1 MASVAG
7 NENVT
12 QVANLLFFQ
21 VNNLGY
27 ICRGAAKQREK
38 RANFSLLLCS
48 YFGCAQHKPALDFM
62 ITPKE
67 IRRKAER
74 KYLNFLRTT
83 VSGEP
88 FFPLAIRFRKVRAGD
103 DYLALRDWV
112 GELLA
117 GSKRERG
124 FGYTVELEERTLRR
138 YGRQSLPVCITID
151 SEADYLRLIGK
162 VAEFEQWQTAVSHTL
177 AQFPELHGW
186 LAQYPQRVLPHLAV
200 WHDLLTV
207 CAYFV
212 AHHRPHLYLRELPLP
227 VHTKF
232 VEENQAILRHLL
244 DELLP
249 AEAIHTGESHFERRF
264 GLRYDEP
271 QIRLRLLDEGLRH
284 ELGWP
289 AADITFTLSDC
300 ADLVGVSSTASKLT
314 AVTIFIVENKM
325 TFLTL
330 PPLANGLAI
339 WGKGFQVSLLREL
352 TWLAGCDIWYWGDL
366 DAQGFAILSQLRG
379 YWPQTRSLLM
389 DGATLA
395 KYRAFVVP
403 GTAVSE
409 MALTNLEEGET
420 AVYQKLLT
428 HNWRLEQERISQ
440 ADVKRVLAH
449 LNQPTDPTS

>member
-1 MASVAG
+1 
-7 NENVT
+7 
-12 QVANLLFFQ
+12 
-21 VNNLGY
+21 
-27 ICRGAAKQREK
+27 
-38 RANFSLLLCS
+38 
-48 YFGCAQHKPALDFM
+48 M

-67 IRRKAER
+67 IRQKAER
-74 KYLNFLRTT
+74 KYLDFLRAT
-83 VSGEP
+83 VNGEP
-88 FFPLAIRFRKVRAGD
+88 FFPLAIRFRKARADD

-138 YGRQSLPVCITID
+138 YGRQSLPARITID
-151 SEADYLRLIGK
+151 SEADYLPLIGK
-162 VAEFEQWQTAVSHTL
+162 VAEYEQWQTAVSHTL
-177 AQFPELHGW
+177 AQFPQLQAW

-200 WHDLLTV
+200 WDDLLAV

-212 AHHRPHLYLRELPLP
+212 AHPRPNLYLRELPLP

-249 AEAIHTGESHFERRF
+249 ANTIHTEESHFERRF

-271 QIRLRLLDEGLRH
+271 QIRLRLLDESLRH

-289 AADITFTLSDC
+289 TADIAFTLSDC
-300 ADLVGVSSTASKLT
+300 AGLNGLNGR
-314 AVTIFIVENKM
+314 TIFIVENKM

-330 PPLANGLAI
+330 PPVTNGLAI

-379 YWPQTRSLLM
+379 YWPQTRSFLM
-389 DGATLA
+389 DGGVLE
-395 KYRAFVVP
+395 KYQEFVVT

-409 MALTNLEEGET
+409 MALTNLDEGET

-440 ADVKRVLAH
+440 ADVKRVLAQ
-449 LNQPTDPTS
+449 LNQPTDQKS

>member
-1 MASVAG
+1 
-7 NENVT
+7 
-12 QVANLLFFQ
+12 
-21 VNNLGY
+21 
-27 ICRGAAKQREK
+27 
-38 RANFSLLLCS
+38 
-48 YFGCAQHKPALDFM
+48 M

-67 IRRKAER
+67 IRQKAER
-74 KYLNFLRTT
+74 KYLDFLRAT
-83 VSGEP
+83 VNGEP
-88 FFPLAIRFRKVRAGD
+88 FFPLAIRFRKARADD

-212 AHHRPHLYLRELPLP
+212 AHPRPNLYLRELPLP

-271 QIRLRLLDEGLRH
+271 QIRLRLLDESLRH

-289 AADITFTLSDC
+289 TADIAFTLSDC
-300 ADLVGVSSTASKLT
+300 AGLNGLNGR
-314 AVTIFIVENKM
+314 TIFIVENKM

-330 PPLANGLAI
+330 PPVTNGLAI

-379 YWPQTRSLLM
+379 YWPQTRSFLM
-389 DGATLA
+389 DGGVLE
-395 KYRAFVVP
+395 KYQEFVVT

-409 MALTNLEEGET
+409 MALTNLDEGET
-420 AVYQKLLT
+420 AVYQQLRH

-440 ADVKRVLAH
+440 ADVKRVLAQ

>member
-1 MASVAG
+1 
-7 NENVT
+7 
-12 QVANLLFFQ
+12 
-21 VNNLGY
+21 
-27 ICRGAAKQREK
+27 
-38 RANFSLLLCS
+38 
-48 YFGCAQHKPALDFM
+48 M

-74 KYLNFLRTT
+74 KYLDFLRAT
-83 VSGEP
+83 VNGEP
-88 FFPLAIRFRKVRAGD
+88 FFPLAIRFRKARAGD

-124 FGYTVELEERTLRR
+124 FGYTVELEERTLRQ
-138 YGRQSLPVCITID
+138 YGRQSLPARITLD

-162 VAEFEQWQTAVSHTL
+162 MAEFEQWQTAVSHTL
-177 AQFPELHGW
+177 TQFPQLQAW

-200 WHDLLTV
+200 WDDLLTV

-212 AHHRPHLYLRELPLP
+212 AQPRPNLYLRELPLP

-249 AEAIHTGESHFERRF
+249 TAAIHTEESHFERRF

-271 QIRLRLLDEGLRH
+271 QIRLRLLDKGLVD

-289 AADITFTLSDC
+289 AADISFTLSDC
-300 ADLVGVSSTASKLT
+300 AGLNGVSRSASETTAI
-314 AVTIFIVENKM
+314 TIFIVENKM

-330 PPLANGLAI
+330 PPVTNGLAI

-379 YWPQTRSLLM
+379 YWPQTRSFLM

-395 KYRAFVVP
+395 KYQEFVVA

-409 MALTNLEEGET
+409 LALTNLDEGET
-420 AVYQKLLT
+420 AVYQQLRH

-440 ADVKRVLAH
+440 ADVARVMAQV
-449 LNQPTDPTS
+449 NQLTDSVS